1 MMETRWD
8 DMRTRAVGTVLALA
22 LCAPVAAAHADTVL
36 VENAHSGG
44 HYAAA
49 NTTSSGGGIYQ
60 DVALNTSAGQLV
72 CASAWLR
79 TELPSTGARGTF
91 SLYLRG
97 TSAVDA
103 GATGY
108 AGLGNLRGWTQVQT
122 GAEATGSH
130 SSLRIQFYPAVGS
143 PTTEIDDVNV

>member
-44 HYAAA
+44 QYAHARH
-49 NTTSSGGGIYQ
+49 TSSGGGIYNG
-60 DVALNTSAGQLV
+60 VALNPSAGQLV

-79 TELPSTGARGTF
+79 TQLPATGAAGTF

-97 TSAVDA
+97 TSAVNA

-108 AGLGNLRGWTQVQT
+108 AGLGNLSGW
-122 GAEATGSH
+122 
-130 SSLRIQFYPAVGS
+130 
-143 PTTEIDDVNV
+143 